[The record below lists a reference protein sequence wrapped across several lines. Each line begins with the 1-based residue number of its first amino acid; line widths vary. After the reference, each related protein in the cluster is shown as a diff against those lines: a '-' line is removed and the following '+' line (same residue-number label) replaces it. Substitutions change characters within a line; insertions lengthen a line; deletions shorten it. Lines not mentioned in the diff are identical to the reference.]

1 MTDNAIPFFSARPTD
16 SVVLNE
22 AYFEPL
28 MEPHRATAAGGD
40 TTVEARAS
48 RLPER
53 DRRLIYEAAK
63 RRRAD
68 LEDQG
73 IVLAEPYDLFVQ
85 RITAV
90 LEI

>member
-1 MTDNAIPFFSARPTD
+1 MTDNAIPLCAPRPTD
-16 SVVLNE
+16 SVVISE
-22 AYFEPL
+22 AYFETL
-28 MEPHRATAAGGD
+28 MDDPPATVAGERASVGT
-40 TTVEARAS
+40 RAS

-73 IVLAEPYDLFVQ
+73 IALAEPYDLFVQ

>member
-1 MTDNAIPFFSARPTD
+1 MTDNAIPFFSPRPTD
-16 SVVLNE
+16 SVAINE
-22 AYFEPL
+22 AYFGPL
-28 MEPHRATAAGGD
+28 MEPHRATAAGGHNS
-40 TTVEARAS
+40 VASRAS
-48 RLPER
+48 RLCER

-73 IVLAEPYDLFVQ
+73 ITLAEPYDQFVQ

>member
-1 MTDNAIPFFSARPTD
+1 MTDNTIPFLGPRPTD
-16 SVVLNE
+16 SVAINE

-28 MEPHRATAAGGD
+28 MEPRRVTATGGH
-40 TTVEARAS
+40 TSVEVRAS

-53 DRRLIYEAAK
+53 VRRLIYEAAK

-73 IVLAEPYDLFVQ
+73 IALAEPYDQFVQ

>member
-1 MTDNAIPFFSARPTD
+1 MTDNAIPFFSPRPTN
-16 SVVLNE
+16 SVVINE
-22 AYFEPL
+22 ANFEQLLDDPL
-28 MEPHRATAAGGD
+28 VNTASVGG
-40 TTVEARAS
+40 RAS
-48 RLPER
+48 RLCER

>member
-1 MTDNAIPFFSARPTD
+1 MTDSAIPFFSPRLTN
-16 SVVLNE
+16 SVVINE
-22 AYFEPL
+22 AYCEPL
-28 MEPHRATAAGGD
+28 IETHLATAASVG
-40 TTVEARAS
+40 TRVS
-48 RLPER
+48 RLCER

>member
-1 MTDNAIPFFSARPTD
+1 MTDSAIPFFSPRSTD
-16 SVVLNE
+16 SVVINE
-22 AYFEPL
+22 AHFETL
-28 MEPHRATAAGGD
+28 MEPHRATAAGAQ
-40 TTVEARAS
+40 TSVASRAS
-48 RLPER
+48 RLCER
-53 DRRLIYEAAK
+53 ERRLIYEAAK

-73 IVLAEPYDLFVQ
+73 ITLAEPYDLFVQ

>member
-1 MTDNAIPFFSARPTD
+1 MTNNAIPFCAPRPTD
-16 SVVLNE
+16 SVVISE

-28 MEPHRATAAGGD
+28 LDDPLASAASVG
-40 TTVEARAS
+40 ARVS
-48 RLPER
+48 RLCER

-73 IVLAEPYDLFVQ
+73 IALAEPYDLFVQ

>member
-1 MTDNAIPFFSARPTD
+1 MTDNTIPFFGPRPTD
-16 SVVLNE
+16 SVVINE

-28 MEPHRATAAGGD
+28 MTPRLATATGGH
-40 TTVEARAS
+40 TSVKARAS
-48 RLPER
+48 RLCER

-73 IVLAEPYDLFVQ
+73 IALAEPYDLFVQ